1 MGRITKTVVI
11 LVAAVAALA
20 PLPRSAV
27 ERVYARGWYPL
38 VQPRLT
44 ALTNRT
50 AFAWFDLLLL
60 AVLGAV
66 TVMWVVRLRRGRGG
80 RAAAVARLLVD
91 TMAVAAGLYLWFL
104 LAWGLNYRREP
115 LRSQMDYDEGRI
127 TREAVRELAVRTSES
142 LNALYADA
150 HAHRWPELADLP
162 SQLAPA
168 FARAQ
173 RDLAMAWHA
182 TPGLPKRTLLD
193 FYFARVSVDGM
204 TNPFLLETLA
214 NQTLLPFER
223 PATIAHEWGHLAG
236 YADESEANFVG
247 WLVCMRGSPA
257 AQYSGWLS
265 LYGTVVNA
273 LPRADRDEV
282 TRALQPGPRG
292 DLRAIADRIQRQTI
306 PIARRTGYALY
317 DRFLKANRV
326 EAGIRSYSEVIRLL
340 VGVRFNEDGSPVLRR

>member
-1 MGRITKTVVI
+1 MGRVTKI
-11 LVAAVAALA
+11 LIIALALVAALA

-27 ERVYARGWYPL
+27 ERVYARGWYPV

-44 ALTNRT
+44 MLTNRT
-50 AFAWFDLLLL
+50 VFAVFDLMLLL
-60 AVLGAV
+60 VLGGVAA
-66 TVMWVVRLRRGRGG
+66 MWVVRLRRRHGG
-80 RAAAVARLLVD
+80 RTATVGRLLLD
-91 TMAVAAGLYLWFL
+91 TMTIGAGLYLWFL
-104 LAWGLNYRREP
+104 MAWGFNYRREP
-115 LRSQMDYDEGRI
+115 LRSQMDYDEARI
-127 TREAVRELAVRTSES
+127 TREAVRELAVRTTDS
-142 LNALYADA
+142 LNSLYRDA
-150 HAHRWPELADLP
+150 HARRWPDLADLP
-162 SQLAPA
+162 SELAPA

-173 RDLAMAWHA
+173 QDLAMAWHA
-182 TPGLPKRTLLD
+182 TPGLPKRTVLT
-193 FYFARVSVDGM
+193 FYFARVSIDGM

-223 PATIAHEWGHLAG
+223 PATVAHEWGHLAG

-273 LPRADRDEV
+273 LPREERDGV
-282 TRALQPGPRG
+282 TRALQPGPRE
-292 DLRAIADRIQRQTI
+292 DLRAIAERIERQTI

-326 EAGIRSYSEVIRLL
+326 EAGIRSYSEVVRLL
-340 VGVRFNEDGSPVLRR
+340 VGVRFDEDGAPVLR